1 MQCPKCRDVELKPTK
16 LEEALPAMG
25 CQHCDG
31 ALISLLYYRDWAERH
46 QELADSPAEQSVKK
60 DNDSKSALS
69 CPKCMRLMTKFSL
82 SGDTQN
88 RIDLCTSCDEAW
100 LDGGEWSLL
109 KSLDLALHLPKVFT
123 EQWQKKIRQQK
134 FDAERL
140 ARLQNLIGEADASK
154 AQEVKQWLAQVADK
168 QAVIRFI
175 SA

>member
-16 LEEALPAMG
+16 LEDSLPAMG
-25 CQHCDG
+25 CQHCEG

-46 QELADSPAEQSVKK
+46 QDLAGSKDGESAEK
-60 DNDSKSALS
+60 DNDSKNALS

-82 SGDTQN
+82 TGESNN
-88 RIDLCTSCDEAW
+88 RIDLCVSCDEAW

-134 FDAERL
+134 FEAERL
-140 ARLQNLIGEADASK
+140 ERLQNLIGEVDAEK
-154 AQEVKQWLAQVADK
+154 AKEVKQWLQQVIDK
-168 QAVIRFI
+168 QAVLRFI